1 MKFKKAILLKNGRIL
16 PKDAE
21 LFFAADGTADYEG
34 ESVNISQIPVSA
46 LEYEM
51 HEDLNPDIWT
61 DRTLDDDVRDKLL
74 SVAEDFYES
83 TGFTAPIQDI
93 ILTGSMANYNYH
105 DKSDLDVHI
114 VINYTDENS
123 NTNLVRNAATAMK
136 WKWNQQH
143 NITIAGHDVEVYIQD
158 AAEPHTAS
166 GIYSLQDNKWLVEPK
181 VKQIN
186 TSESDVAKKVDE
198 IVWQVDDLEQ
208 RIEEANDEDLAA
220 LMSEID
226 EVRYRALHLRKDAFE
241 SGEDE
246 FSVGALS
253 FKELR
258 NNGTIERLI
267 TLETKLYDKLHS
279 K

>member
-34 ESVNISQIPVSA
+34 ESVNISQIPFSA

-158 AAEPHTAS
+158 AAEPHIAS

-186 TSESDVAKKVDE
+186 TSEADVASI
-198 IVWQVDDLEQ
+198 IVL
-208 RIEEANDEDLAA
+208 
-220 LMSEID
+220 
-226 EVRYRALHLRKDAFE
+226 
-241 SGEDE
+241 
-246 FSVGALS
+246 
-253 FKELR
+253 
-258 NNGTIERLI
+258 
-267 TLETKLYDKLHS
+267 
-279 K
+279 